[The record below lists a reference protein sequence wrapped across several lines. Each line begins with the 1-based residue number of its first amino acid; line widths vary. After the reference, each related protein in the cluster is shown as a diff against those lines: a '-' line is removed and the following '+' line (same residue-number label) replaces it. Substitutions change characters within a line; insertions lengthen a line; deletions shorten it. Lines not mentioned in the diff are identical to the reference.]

1 MENIHL
7 DFDAI
12 LAFAPRLIF
21 ALAMIVV
28 MWLIGKAIGAALQ
41 RLAQGQGSNQNT
53 LFITKRVINWILIIA
68 GLILAM
74 RESHNQN

>member
-1 MENIHL
+1 MENIYL

-41 RLAQGQGSNQNT
+41 RHARMPPHS
-53 LFITKRVINWILIIA
+53 R
-68 GLILAM
+68 
-74 RESHNQN
+74 